1 MKGYL
6 SVSGGII
13 HLLIELT
20 LHTAPSKSLETNF
33 YSPDLSPPHL
43 LLLLTHLPL
52 THLPLCASLRVNIL
66 FSPSLFHTLLFTYS
80 SIVGF
85 YIHEGPIYSEELP
98 RFSGIW
104 TVPPRTDLSRFPRSV
119 LPILKN
125 RRTLE
130 MKRGINNCY
139 SSAAPCG
146 GAPPVGCPL
155 PADGLCAFVA
165 PSDWVAFV
173 LGSSNL
179 SITILHSWRFSDF
192 KAAGTLKTHPRRHGC
207 TTSSQI

>member
-20 LHTAPSKSLETNF
+20 LHTAPSKSLETKLLLSLADN
-33 YSPDLSPPHL
+33 SLQIPLLLPLNTLWLSPIS
-43 LLLLTHLPL
+43 PL

-85 YIHEGPIYSEELP
+85 YIHEGPIYPEELP

-104 TVPPRTDLSRFPRSV
+104 TVPPRTDLS
-119 LPILKN
+119 
-125 RRTLE
+125 
-130 MKRGINNCY
+130 
-139 SSAAPCG
+139 A
-146 GAPPVGCPL
+146 
-155 PADGLCAFVA
+155 
-165 PSDWVAFV
+165 
-173 LGSSNL
+173 GSS
-179 SITILHSWRFSDF
+179 
-192 KAAGTLKTHPRRHGC
+192 
-207 TTSSQI
+207 

>member
-20 LHTAPSKSLETNF
+20 LHTAPSKSLETK
-33 YSPDLSPPHL
+33 L
-43 LLLLTHLPL
+43 LLSLTDNSLQTLLTHPLLSYPPPNTLALSHLPL

-85 YIHEGPIYSEELP
+85 YIHEGPIYPEELP

-104 TVPPRTDLSRFPRSV
+104 TVPPRIDLS
-119 LPILKN
+119 
-125 RRTLE
+125 
-130 MKRGINNCY
+130 
-139 SSAAPCG
+139 A
-146 GAPPVGCPL
+146 
-155 PADGLCAFVA
+155 
-165 PSDWVAFV
+165 
-173 LGSSNL
+173 GS
-179 SITILHSWRFSDF
+179 
-192 KAAGTLKTHPRRHGC
+192 P
-207 TTSSQI
+207 

>member
-20 LHTAPSKSLETNF
+20 PHTAPSKSPETK
-33 YSPDLSPPHL
+33 L
-43 LLLLTHLPL
+43 LLSVTDNSLQTPPGSLPSPPL

-85 YIHEGPIYSEELP
+85 YIHEGPIYPEELP

-104 TVPPRTDLSRFPRSV
+104 TEASEGQTLVPVPPLNAV
-119 LPILKN
+119 HLKQ
-125 RRTLE
+125 E
-130 MKRGINNCY
+130 D
-139 SSAAPCG
+139 P
-146 GAPPVGCPL
+146 
-155 PADGLCAFVA
+155 
-165 PSDWVAFV
+165 
-173 LGSSNL
+173 
-179 SITILHSWRFSDF
+179 
-192 KAAGTLKTHPRRHGC
+192 
-207 TTSSQI
+207 

>member
-20 LHTAPSKSLETNF
+20 LHTAPSKSPETKLLLSLTDN
-33 YSPDLSPPHL
+33 SLQISPPL
-43 LLLLTHLPL
+43 LPQSALALSHLPL

-85 YIHEGPIYSEELP
+85 YIHEGPIYPEELP

-104 TVPPRTDLSRFPRSV
+104 TVPPRTDLS
-119 LPILKN
+119 
-125 RRTLE
+125 
-130 MKRGINNCY
+130 
-139 SSAAPCG
+139 A
-146 GAPPVGCPL
+146 
-155 PADGLCAFVA
+155 
-165 PSDWVAFV
+165 
-173 LGSSNL
+173 GS
-179 SITILHSWRFSDF
+179 
-192 KAAGTLKTHPRRHGC
+192 P
-207 TTSSQI
+207 